1 METKTMKNL
10 SKNITLGIVPI
21 MLIFLFTSCSQK
33 VTFSKS
39 SVVPA
44 AEGSVTIKKDKN
56 NNYTIDLSVM
66 RLADPSRL
74 SPPKAA
80 YFVWMET
87 AENGVKNIGQ
97 LKTSSG
103 LFSKS
108 LKSSLKT
115 VTPFK
120 PTSFFITGEE
130 NTTLQYPGSL
140 VVLRTDSF

>member
-1 METKTMKNL
+1 MNHL
-10 SKNITLGIVPI
+10 VKNIALSMLTLTLAV
-21 MLIFLFTSCSQK
+21 LFSSCSEK
-33 VTFSKS
+33 VHFAKS
-39 SVVPA
+39 AVVPA
-44 AEGSVTIKKDKN
+44 AEGSVTVKKDGN
-56 NNYTIDLSVM
+56 SNYNIELDLI
-66 RLADPSRL
+66 RLADPSNL
-74 SPPKAA
+74 TPSKAA

-120 PTSFFITGEE
+120 PTGFFITGEE
-130 NTTLQYPGSL
+130 TTSVQYPGSL
-140 VVLRTDSF
+140 IVMKTNSF